1 MGEGP
6 LWDYLGMYG
15 EGMVRG
21 FKFTVFSFRFLW
33 ISRPQVAKWGC
44 YLERQGDLVSR
55 LIMAITRVTI

>member
-15 EGMVRG
+15 EGMVQG

-33 ISRPQVAKWGC
+33 SSRPQVGQNGAATWSVRGLSK
-44 YLERQGDLVSR
+44 
-55 LIMAITRVTI
+55 